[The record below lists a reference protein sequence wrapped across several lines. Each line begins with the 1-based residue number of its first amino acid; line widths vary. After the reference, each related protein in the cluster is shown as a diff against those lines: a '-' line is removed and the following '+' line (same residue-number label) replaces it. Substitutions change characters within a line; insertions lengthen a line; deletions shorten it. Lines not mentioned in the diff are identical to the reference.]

1 MSQSV
6 LISGGGIVGSFLGL
20 ELAAREIPFK
30 IIEKKPFASSGNDH
44 IRSLTLNLSASER
57 LDYLGVTT
65 ASSVI
70 QRMNIFDGS
79 GSGKLLFN
87 CDEAN
92 IDYLAKVFS
101 FNDLREALIKKVE
114 SSISIGDEITSFK
127 SMESGIQASLSNGST
142 IETNLLVIAE
152 GRNSTLAKSI
162 ASENFSKDYEQVAK
176 TFLVEIPELSAEEA
190 IQVFHEKE
198 IFALMPYKNG
208 TEINQFSV
216 VWSMPKELAYDLTS
230 DNLSTQ
236 LQKFEKKLSCKIQ
249 ATSELLS
256 FPLSAHHLDEYC
268 DQGVCV
274 IADAA
279 HSIHPLAG
287 QGINL
292 GISDAIILAEEIER
306 AINAEKDIGQLA
318 LLKKYELRRKTL
330 NASMIRGV
338 DFLFNLFQQDNPYL
352 RLGRNSGLK
361 VVDKLSFLKKN
372 FILHASGIQK
382 I

>member
-30 IIEKKPFASSGNDH
+30 IIEKKPFASSENDH

-65 ASSVI
+65 TSSLI
-70 QRMNIFDGS
+70 QRMKIFDGS
-79 GSGKLLFN
+79 GSGRLSFN

-101 FNDLREALIKKVE
+101 FNDLREALIQRVE

-127 SMESGIQASLSNGST
+127 TMESGIQASLSSGST
-142 IETNLLVIAE
+142 LESNLLVIAE

-176 TFLVEIPELSAEEA
+176 TFLVEIPELNAEEA
-190 IQVFHEKE
+190 IQVFYEKE
-198 IFALMPYKNG
+198 IFALMPYKHG
-208 TEINQFSV
+208 TKKNQFSV
-216 VWSMPKELAYDLTS
+216 VWSMPKELAHDLTL
-230 DNLSTQ
+230 DNLHTH
-236 LQKFEKKLSCKIQ
+236 LHKFEKKLSCKIQ

-256 FPLSAHHLDEYC
+256 FPLSSHHLDEYC
-268 DQGVCV
+268 DHGVCI

-306 AINAEKDIGQLA
+306 AISSDKEIGKLA
-318 LLKKYELRRKTL
+318 FLKKYELRRKTL

-338 DFLFNLFQQDNPYL
+338 DFLFNLFQQDNPYF

-361 VVDKLSFLKKN
+361 MVDKLSFLKKN

>member
-65 ASSVI
+65 TSSLI

-79 GSGKLLFN
+79 GSGKLSFN

-142 IETNLLVIAE
+142 LETNLLVIAE
-152 GRNSTLAKSI
+152 GRNSTLAQSI

-176 TFLVEIPELSAEEA
+176 TFLVEIPELNAEEA

-208 TEINQFSV
+208 TEVNQFSV
-216 VWSMPKELAYDLTS
+216 VWSMPKELAHDLTS
-230 DNLSTQ
+230 DNLSTK

>member
-20 ELAAREIPFK
+20 ELAARKIPFK
-30 IIEKKPFASSGNDH
+30 IIEKRPFASSGNDH

-65 ASSVI
+65 ASSLI

-79 GSGKLLFN
+79 GSGKLSFN

-142 IETNLLVIAE
+142 LETNLLVIAE
-152 GRNSTLAKSI
+152 GRNSTLAQSI

-176 TFLVEIPELSAEEA
+176 TFLVEIPELNTEEA

-216 VWSMPKELAYDLTS
+216 VWSMPKELAHDLTS
-230 DNLSTQ
+230 DNLSTK

>member
-20 ELAAREIPFK
+20 ELAARKIPFK
-30 IIEKKPFASSGNDH
+30 IIEKKPFASSGKDH

-65 ASSVI
+65 ASSLI

-79 GSGKLLFN
+79 GSGKLSFN

-142 IETNLLVIAE
+142 LETNLLVIAE
-152 GRNSTLAKSI
+152 GRNSTLAQSI

-176 TFLVEIPELSAEEA
+176 TFLVEIPELNAEEA

-216 VWSMPKELAYDLTS
+216 VWSMPKELAHDLTS

-361 VVDKLSFLKKN
+361 VLDKLSFLKKN

>member
-1 MSQSV
+1 M
-6 LISGGGIVGSFLGL
+6 
-20 ELAAREIPFK
+20 
-30 IIEKKPFASSGNDH
+30 
-44 IRSLTLNLSASER
+44 SASER
-57 LDYLGVTT
+57 LEDLGVATE
-65 ASSVI
+65 SSLI
-70 QRMNIFDGS
+70 KRMKIFDGS
-79 GSGKLLFN
+79 GSGKLSFN

-101 FNDLREALIKKVE
+101 FNDLREALIEKVE
-114 SSISIGDEITSFK
+114 SSLSTGDEITSFK
-127 SMESGIQASLSNGST
+127 AMESGIQAKLSNGST
-142 IETNLLVIAE
+142 IESDLLVIAE

-176 TFLVEIPELSAEEA
+176 TFLVEIPELNAKEA

-216 VWSMPKELAYDLTS
+216 VWSMPKELALDLS
-230 DNLSTQ
+230 VDNLSTHI
-236 LQKFEKKLSCKIQ
+236 QKFEKKLSCKIK
-249 ATSELLS
+249 AISELLS

-268 DQGVCV
+268 DNGVCI

-306 AINAEKDIGQLA
+306 AINSDKDIGQLA
-318 LLKKYELRRKTL
+318 FLKKYELRRKTL

>member
-79 GSGKLLFN
+79 GSGKLSFN

-176 TFLVEIPELSAEEA
+176 TFLVEIPELNADEA

-216 VWSMPKELAYDLTS
+216 VWSMPKELAHDLTS

>member
-30 IIEKKPFASSGNDH
+30 IIEKKPFAPSINDH
-44 IRSLTLNLSASER
+44 IRSLTLNLSACER

-65 ASSVI
+65 ISSLI
-70 QRMNIFDGS
+70 QRMKVFDGS
-79 GSGKLLFN
+79 GSGKLSFD
-87 CDEAN
+87 CGEAN
-92 IDYLAKVFS
+92 IDFLAKVFS

-114 SSISIGDEITSFK
+114 SSVSVGDEITSFK
-127 SMESGIQASLSNGST
+127 QIDSGIQASLSNGS
-142 IETNLLVIAE
+142 ILESNLLVIAE
-152 GRNSTLAKSI
+152 GRNSNLAQSI

-176 TFLVEIPELSAEEA
+176 TFLVEIPELNRKEA

-198 IFALMPYKNG
+198 IFALMPYRNG

-216 VWSMPKELAYDLTS
+216 VWSMPKDLALDLS
-230 DNLSTQ
+230 LANISTH
-236 LQKFEKKLSCKIQ
+236 LQKFEKKLSCNIKVI
-249 ATSELLS
+249 SELLS
-256 FPLSAHHLDEYC
+256 FPLSAHHLDTYC
-268 DQGVCV
+268 DHGVCI

-306 AINAEKDIGQLA
+306 AANSNKDIGQLA
-318 LLKKYELRRKTL
+318 FLKKYELRRKAL
-330 NASMIRGV
+330 NASMIKGV
-338 DFLFNLFQQDNPYL
+338 DLLFNLFQQDNPYF
-352 RLGRNSGLK
+352 RLGRNFGLK
-361 VVDKLSFLKKN
+361 MVDKFSFLKKN

>member
-20 ELAAREIPFK
+20 ELAAREIPFQ
-30 IIEKKPFASSGNDH
+30 IIEKKPFVSSEDDH

-57 LDYLGVTT
+57 LEHLGITT
-65 ASSVI
+65 NSSLI
-70 QRMNIFDGS
+70 QRMKIFDGS
-79 GSGKLLFN
+79 GSGKLSFD
-87 CDEAN
+87 CHEAN
-92 IDYLAKVFS
+92 IDYLAKVFN
-101 FNDLREALIKKVE
+101 FNELREALIKKVKN
-114 SSISIGDEITSFK
+114 SVSIGDEITSFK
-127 SMESGIQASLSNGST
+127 TIESGIQASLSNEST
-142 IETNLLVIAE
+142 LDSNLLVIAE
-152 GRNSTLAKSI
+152 GRNSNLAKSI
-162 ASENFSKDYEQVAK
+162 ASENFSKDYEQIAK
-176 TFLVEIPELSAEEA
+176 TFLVEIPELNNEEA
-190 IQVFHEKE
+190 VQVFYEKE

-216 VWSMPKELAYDLTS
+216 VWSMPKELALDLS
-230 DNLSTQ
+230 LENLSTHI
-236 LQKFEKKLSCKIQ
+236 QKFEKKLSCKIKV
-249 ATSELLS
+249 TSELLS

-268 DQGVCV
+268 DHGVCV

-306 AINAEKDIGQLA
+306 AINSDKDIGQLA
-318 LLKKYELRRKTL
+318 FLKKYELRRKTL

-361 VVDKLSFLKKN
+361 AVDKLSFLKKN

>member
-30 IIEKKPFASSGNDH
+30 IIEKKPFASSENDH

-65 ASSVI
+65 TSSLI
-70 QRMNIFDGS
+70 QRMKIFDGS
-79 GSGKLLFN
+79 GSGRLSFN

-101 FNDLREALIKKVE
+101 FNDLREALIKRVE

-127 SMESGIQASLSNGST
+127 TMESGIQASLSSGST
-142 IETNLLVIAE
+142 LESNLLVIAE

-176 TFLVEIPELSAEEA
+176 TFLVEIPELNAEEA
-190 IQVFHEKE
+190 IQVFYEKE
-198 IFALMPYKNG
+198 IFALMPYKHG
-208 TEINQFSV
+208 TKKNQFSV
-216 VWSMPKELAYDLTS
+216 VWSMPKELAHDLTL
-230 DNLSTQ
+230 DNLHTH
-236 LQKFEKKLSCKIQ
+236 LHKFEKKLSCKIQ

-268 DQGVCV
+268 DHGVCI

-306 AINAEKDIGQLA
+306 AISSDKEIGQLA
-318 LLKKYELRRKTL
+318 FLKKYELRRKTL
-330 NASMIRGV
+330 NASMIKGV
-338 DFLFNLFQQDNPYL
+338 DFLFNLFQQDNPYF

-361 VVDKLSFLKKN
+361 MVDKLSFLKKN

>member
-20 ELAAREIPFK
+20 ELAAKEIPFK
-30 IIEKKPFASSGNDH
+30 IIEKKPFVSLEDDH

-57 LDYLGVTT
+57 LEHLGITT
-65 ASSVI
+65 NSSLI
-70 QRMNIFDGS
+70 RRMKIFDGS
-79 GSGKLLFN
+79 GSGKLSFD
-87 CDEAN
+87 CHEAN
-92 IDYLAKVFS
+92 IDYLAKVFN
-101 FNDLREALIKKVE
+101 FNELREALIKKVE
-114 SSISIGDEITSFK
+114 SSVSIGDEITSFK
-127 SMESGIQASLSNGST
+127 TIESGIQASLSNEST
-142 IETNLLVIAE
+142 LDSNLLVIAE
-152 GRNSTLAKSI
+152 GRNSNLAKSI
-162 ASENFSKDYEQVAK
+162 ASENFSKDYEQIAK
-176 TFLVEIPELSAEEA
+176 TFLVEIPELNSEEA
-190 IQVFHEKE
+190 VQVFHEKE

-216 VWSMPKELAYDLTS
+216 VWSMPKELAHDLS
-230 DNLSTQ
+230 LENFSTHI
-236 LQKFEKKLSCKIQ
+236 QKFEKKLSCKIKV
-249 ATSELLS
+249 TSELLS

-268 DQGVCV
+268 DHVVCV

-306 AINAEKDIGQLA
+306 AINSGKDIGQLA
-318 LLKKYELRRKTL
+318 FLKKYELRRKTL

-361 VVDKLSFLKKN
+361 LVDKLSFLKKN
-372 FILHASGIQK
+372 FILHASGVQK

>member
-20 ELAAREIPFK
+20 ELAARKIPFK

-65 ASSVI
+65 ASSLI

-79 GSGKLLFN
+79 GSGKLSFN

-142 IETNLLVIAE
+142 LETNLLVIAE
-152 GRNSTLAKSI
+152 GRNSTLAQSI

-176 TFLVEIPELSAEEA
+176 TFLVEIPELNAEEA

-216 VWSMPKELAYDLTS
+216 VWSMPKELAHDLTS

>member
-30 IIEKKPFASSGNDH
+30 IIEKKLFASSGNDH

-176 TFLVEIPELSAEEA
+176 TFLVEIPELNAEEA

-249 ATSELLS
+249 VTSELLS

>member
-30 IIEKKPFASSGNDH
+30 IIEKKPFASSENDH

-65 ASSVI
+65 TSSLI
-70 QRMNIFDGS
+70 QRMKIFDGS
-79 GSGKLLFN
+79 GSGRLSFN

-101 FNDLREALIKKVE
+101 FNDLREALIQRVE

-127 SMESGIQASLSNGST
+127 TMESGIQASLSSGST
-142 IETNLLVIAE
+142 LESNLLVIAE

-176 TFLVEIPELSAEEA
+176 TFLVEIPELNAEEA
-190 IQVFHEKE
+190 IQVFYEKE
-198 IFALMPYKNG
+198 IFALMPYKHG
-208 TEINQFSV
+208 TKKNQFSV
-216 VWSMPKELAYDLTS
+216 VWSMPKELAHDLTL
-230 DNLSTQ
+230 DNLHTH
-236 LQKFEKKLSCKIQ
+236 LHKFEKKLSCKIQ
-249 ATSELLS
+249 ATSQLLS
-256 FPLSAHHLDEYC
+256 FPLSSHHLDEYC
-268 DQGVCV
+268 DHGVCI

-306 AINAEKDIGQLA
+306 AISSDKEIGKLA
-318 LLKKYELRRKTL
+318 FLKKYELRRKTL

-338 DFLFNLFQQDNPYL
+338 DFLFNLFQQDNPYF

-361 VVDKLSFLKKN
+361 MVDKLSFLKKN

>member
-20 ELAAREIPFK
+20 ELAAREIPFQ
-30 IIEKKPFASSGNDH
+30 IIEKKPFVSSEDDH

-57 LDYLGVTT
+57 LEHLGITT
-65 ASSVI
+65 NSSLI
-70 QRMNIFDGS
+70 QRMKIFDGS
-79 GSGKLLFN
+79 GSGKLSFD
-87 CDEAN
+87 CHEAN
-92 IDYLAKVFS
+92 IDYLAKVFN
-101 FNDLREALIKKVE
+101 FNELREALIKKVKN
-114 SSISIGDEITSFK
+114 SVSIGDEITSFK
-127 SMESGIQASLSNGST
+127 TIESGIQASLSNEST
-142 IETNLLVIAE
+142 LDSNLLVIAE
-152 GRNSTLAKSI
+152 GRNSNLAKSI
-162 ASENFSKDYEQVAK
+162 ASENLSKDYEQIAK
-176 TFLVEIPELSAEEA
+176 TFLVEIPELNSEEA
-190 IQVFHEKE
+190 VQVFYEKE

-216 VWSMPKELAYDLTS
+216 VWSMPKELALDLS
-230 DNLSTQ
+230 LENLSTHI
-236 LQKFEKKLSCKIQ
+236 QKFEKKLSCKIKV
-249 ATSELLS
+249 TSELLS

-268 DQGVCV
+268 DHGVCV

-306 AINAEKDIGQLA
+306 AINSDKAIGQLA
-318 LLKKYELRRKTL
+318 FLKKYELRRKTL

-361 VVDKLSFLKKN
+361 VVDKFSFLKKN
-372 FILHASGIQK
+372 FILHASGIHK

>member
-30 IIEKKPFASSGNDH
+30 IIEKKPFASSENDH

-65 ASSVI
+65 TSSLI
-70 QRMNIFDGS
+70 QRMKIFDGS
-79 GSGKLLFN
+79 GSGRLSFN

-101 FNDLREALIKKVE
+101 FNDLREALIKRVE

-127 SMESGIQASLSNGST
+127 TMESGIQASLSSGST
-142 IETNLLVIAE
+142 LESNLLVIAE

-176 TFLVEIPELSAEEA
+176 TFLVEIPELNAEEA
-190 IQVFHEKE
+190 IQVFYEKE
-198 IFALMPYKNG
+198 IFALMPYKHG
-208 TEINQFSV
+208 TKKNQFSV
-216 VWSMPKELAYDLTS
+216 VWSMPKELAHDLTL
-230 DNLSTQ
+230 DNLHTH
-236 LQKFEKKLSCKIQ
+236 LHKFEKKLSCKIQ

-268 DQGVCV
+268 DHGVCI

-306 AINAEKDIGQLA
+306 AISSDKEIGQLA
-318 LLKKYELRRKTL
+318 FLKKYELRRKTL

-338 DFLFNLFQQDNPYL
+338 DFLYNLFQQDNPYF

-361 VVDKLSFLKKN
+361 MVDKLSFLKKN

>member
-30 IIEKKPFASSGNDH
+30 IIEKKPFVSSEDDH

-57 LDYLGVTT
+57 LEHLGITT
-65 ASSVI
+65 NSSLI
-70 QRMNIFDGS
+70 RRMKIFDGS
-79 GSGKLLFN
+79 GSGKLSFD
-87 CDEAN
+87 CHEAN
-92 IDYLAKVFS
+92 IDYLAKVFN
-101 FNDLREALIKKVE
+101 FNELREALIKKVE
-114 SSISIGDEITSFK
+114 SSVSIGDEITSFK
-127 SMESGIQASLSNGST
+127 TIESGIQASLSNEST
-142 IETNLLVIAE
+142 LDSNLLVIAE
-152 GRNSTLAKSI
+152 GRNSNLAKSI
-162 ASENFSKDYEQVAK
+162 ASENFSKDYEQIAK
-176 TFLVEIPELSAEEA
+176 TFLVEIPELNSEEA
-190 IQVFHEKE
+190 VQVFHEKE

-216 VWSMPKELAYDLTS
+216 VWSMPKELAHDLS
-230 DNLSTQ
+230 VENFSIHI
-236 LQKFEKKLSCKIQ
+236 QKFEKKLSCKIKV
-249 ATSELLS
+249 TSELLS

-268 DQGVCV
+268 DHGVCV

-306 AINAEKDIGQLA
+306 AINSDKEIGQLA
-318 LLKKYELRRKTL
+318 FLKKYELRRKTL

-361 VVDKLSFLKKN
+361 VVDKFSFLKKN
-372 FILHASGIQK
+372 FILHASGIHK

>member
-30 IIEKKPFASSGNDH
+30 IIEKKPFASSENDH

-70 QRMNIFDGS
+70 QRMKIFDGS
-79 GSGKLLFN
+79 GSGKLSFN

-142 IETNLLVIAE
+142 LETNLLVIAE

-176 TFLVEIPELSAEEA
+176 TFLVEIPELNAEEA

-216 VWSMPKELAYDLTS
+216 VWSMPKELAHDLTS

>member
-20 ELAAREIPFK
+20 ELEAREIPFK

-65 ASSVI
+65 ASSLI

-79 GSGKLLFN
+79 GSGKLSFN

-142 IETNLLVIAE
+142 LETNLLVIAE
-152 GRNSTLAKSI
+152 GRNSTLAQSI

-176 TFLVEIPELSAEEA
+176 TFLVEIPELNAEEA

-216 VWSMPKELAYDLTS
+216 VWSMPKELAHDLTS

-249 ATSELLS
+249 VTSELLS

>member
-30 IIEKKPFASSGNDH
+30 IIEKKPFASSENDH

-79 GSGKLLFN
+79 GSGKLSFN

-142 IETNLLVIAE
+142 LETNLLVIAE
-152 GRNSTLAKSI
+152 GRNSTLAQSI

-176 TFLVEIPELSAEEA
+176 TFLVEIPELNAEEA

-216 VWSMPKELAYDLTS
+216 VWSMPKKLAHDLTS
-230 DNLSTQ
+230 DNLSTH

-330 NASMIRGV
+330 NASMVRGV

>member
-30 IIEKKPFASSGNDH
+30 IIEKKPFVSSEDDH

-57 LDYLGVTT
+57 LEHLGITT
-65 ASSVI
+65 NSSLI
-70 QRMNIFDGS
+70 QRMKIFDGS
-79 GSGKLLFN
+79 GSGKLSFD
-87 CDEAN
+87 CHEAN
-92 IDYLAKVFS
+92 IDYLAKVFN
-101 FNDLREALIKKVE
+101 FNELREALIKKVE
-114 SSISIGDEITSFK
+114 SSVSIGDEITSFK
-127 SMESGIQASLSNGST
+127 TIESGIQASLSNEST
-142 IETNLLVIAE
+142 LDSNLLVIAE
-152 GRNSTLAKSI
+152 GRNSNLAKSI
-162 ASENFSKDYEQVAK
+162 ASENFSKDYEQIAK
-176 TFLVEIPELSAEEA
+176 TFLVEIPELNSEEA
-190 IQVFHEKE
+190 VQVFHEKE

-216 VWSMPKELAYDLTS
+216 VWSMPKELAHDLS
-230 DNLSTQ
+230 LENLSTHI
-236 LQKFEKKLSCKIQ
+236 QKFEKKLSCKIKV
-249 ATSELLS
+249 TSELLS

-268 DQGVCV
+268 DHGVCV

-306 AINAEKDIGQLA
+306 AVNSDKEIGQLA
-318 LLKKYELRRKTL
+318 FLKKYELRRKTL

-361 VVDKLSFLKKN
+361 VVDKFSFLKKN
-372 FILHASGIQK
+372 FILHASGIHK

>member
-30 IIEKKPFASSGNDH
+30 IIEKKPFVSSEDDH

-57 LDYLGVTT
+57 LEHLGITT
-65 ASSVI
+65 NSSLI
-70 QRMNIFDGS
+70 QRMKIFDGS
-79 GSGKLLFN
+79 GSGKLSFD
-87 CDEAN
+87 CHEAN
-92 IDYLAKVFS
+92 IDYLAKVFN
-101 FNDLREALIKKVE
+101 FNELREALIKKVE
-114 SSISIGDEITSFK
+114 SSVSIGDEITSFK
-127 SMESGIQASLSNGST
+127 TIESGIQASLSNEST
-142 IETNLLVIAE
+142 LDSNLLVIAE
-152 GRNSTLAKSI
+152 GRNSNLAKSI
-162 ASENFSKDYEQVAK
+162 ASENFSKDYEQIAK
-176 TFLVEIPELSAEEA
+176 TFLVEIPELDSEEA
-190 IQVFHEKE
+190 VQVFHEKE

-216 VWSMPKELAYDLTS
+216 VWSMPKELAHDLS
-230 DNLSTQ
+230 LENFSTHI
-236 LQKFEKKLSCKIQ
+236 QKFEKKLSCKIKV
-249 ATSELLS
+249 TSELLS
-256 FPLSAHHLDEYC
+256 FPLSAHHLDAYC
-268 DQGVCV
+268 DHGVCV

-306 AINAEKDIGQLA
+306 AINSDKEIGQLA
-318 LLKKYELRRKTL
+318 FLKKYELRRKTL

-361 VVDKLSFLKKN
+361 VVDKFSFLKKN
-372 FILHASGIQK
+372 FILHASGIHK

>member
-20 ELAAREIPFK
+20 ELAARKIPFK

-65 ASSVI
+65 ASSLI
-70 QRMNIFDGS
+70 KRMNIFDGS
-79 GSGKLLFN
+79 GSGKLSFN

-142 IETNLLVIAE
+142 LETNLLVIAE

-176 TFLVEIPELSAEEA
+176 TFLVEIPELNAEEA

-216 VWSMPKELAYDLTS
+216 VWSMPKELAHDLTS

>member
-79 GSGKLLFN
+79 GSGKLPFN

-142 IETNLLVIAE
+142 LETNLLVIAE

-176 TFLVEIPELSAEEA
+176 TFLVEIPELNAEEA

>member
-20 ELAAREIPFK
+20 ELAAREIPFQ
-30 IIEKKPFASSGNDH
+30 IIEKKPFVSSEDDH

-57 LDYLGVTT
+57 LEHLGITT
-65 ASSVI
+65 NSSLI
-70 QRMNIFDGS
+70 QRMKIFDGS
-79 GSGKLLFN
+79 GSGKLSFD
-87 CDEAN
+87 CHEAN
-92 IDYLAKVFS
+92 IDYLAKVFN
-101 FNDLREALIKKVE
+101 FNELREALIKKVKN
-114 SSISIGDEITSFK
+114 SVSIGDEITSFK
-127 SMESGIQASLSNGST
+127 TIESGIQASLSNEST
-142 IETNLLVIAE
+142 LDSNLLVIAE
-152 GRNSTLAKSI
+152 GRNSNLAKSI
-162 ASENFSKDYEQVAK
+162 ASENLSKDYEQIAK
-176 TFLVEIPELSAEEA
+176 TFLVEIPELNSEEA
-190 IQVFHEKE
+190 VQVFYEKE

-216 VWSMPKELAYDLTS
+216 VWSMPKELALDLS
-230 DNLSTQ
+230 LENLSTHI
-236 LQKFEKKLSCKIQ
+236 QKFEKKLSCKIKV
-249 ATSELLS
+249 TSELLS

-268 DQGVCV
+268 DHGVCV
-274 IADAA
+274 LADAA

-306 AINAEKDIGQLA
+306 AINSDKAIGQLA
-318 LLKKYELRRKTL
+318 FLKKYELRRKTL

-361 VVDKLSFLKKN
+361 VVDKFSFLKKN
-372 FILHASGIQK
+372 FILHASGIHK

>member
-20 ELAAREIPFK
+20 ELAARKIPFK

-65 ASSVI
+65 ASSLI

-79 GSGKLLFN
+79 GSGKLSFN

-142 IETNLLVIAE
+142 LETNLLVIAE

-176 TFLVEIPELSAEEA
+176 TFLVEIPELNAEEA

-216 VWSMPKELAYDLTS
+216 VWSMPKELAHDLTS

>member
-30 IIEKKPFASSGNDH
+30 IIEKKPFVSSEDDH

-57 LDYLGVTT
+57 LEHLGITT
-65 ASSVI
+65 NSSLI
-70 QRMNIFDGS
+70 QRMKIFDGS
-79 GSGKLLFN
+79 GSGKLSFD
-87 CDEAN
+87 CHEAN
-92 IDYLAKVFS
+92 IDYLAKVFN
-101 FNDLREALIKKVE
+101 FNELREALIKKVE
-114 SSISIGDEITSFK
+114 SSVSIGDEITSFK
-127 SMESGIQASLSNGST
+127 TIESGIQASLSNEST
-142 IETNLLVIAE
+142 LDSNLLVIAE
-152 GRNSTLAKSI
+152 GRNSNLAKSI
-162 ASENFSKDYEQVAK
+162 ASENFSKDYEQIAK
-176 TFLVEIPELSAEEA
+176 TFLVEIPELNSEEA
-190 IQVFHEKE
+190 VQVFHEKE

-216 VWSMPKELAYDLTS
+216 VWSMPKELAHDLS
-230 DNLSTQ
+230 LENLSNHI
-236 LQKFEKKLSCKIQ
+236 QKFEKKLSCKIKV
-249 ATSELLS
+249 TSELLS

-268 DQGVCV
+268 DHGVCV

-306 AINAEKDIGQLA
+306 AINSDKEIGQLA
-318 LLKKYELRRKTL
+318 FLKKYELRRKTL

-361 VVDKLSFLKKN
+361 VVDKFSFLKKN
-372 FILHASGIQK
+372 FILHASGIHK

>member
-1 MSQSV
+1 M
-6 LISGGGIVGSFLGL
+6 
-20 ELAAREIPFK
+20 K
-30 IIEKKPFASSGNDH
+30 
-44 IRSLTLNLSASER
+44 
-57 LDYLGVTT
+57 
-65 ASSVI
+65 
-70 QRMNIFDGS
+70 IFDGS
-79 GSGKLLFN
+79 GSGKLSFN

-101 FNDLREALIKKVE
+101 FNNLREALTEKVG
-114 SSISIGDEITSFK
+114 SSVSIGDEITSFTT
-127 SMESGIQASLSNGST
+127 MESGIQAKLSNGST
-142 IETNLLVIAE
+142 IESDLLVIAE

-162 ASENFSKDYEQVAK
+162 ASENFSKDYEQIAK
-176 TFLVEIPELSAEEA
+176 TFIVEIPELNLDEA

-208 TEINQFSV
+208 AEMNQFSV
-216 VWSMPKELAYDLTS
+216 VWSMPNELAFDLS
-230 DNLSTQ
+230 LDNLSTH

-268 DQGVCV
+268 DNGVCI

-306 AINAEKDIGQLA
+306 AINLDKDIGQLA
-318 LLKKYELRRKTL
+318 FLKKYELRRKTL

>member
-20 ELAAREIPFK
+20 ELAAKEIPFK
-30 IIEKKPFASSGNDH
+30 IIEKKPFVSSEDDH

-57 LDYLGVTT
+57 LEHLGITT
-65 ASSVI
+65 NSSLI
-70 QRMNIFDGS
+70 QRMKIFDGS
-79 GSGKLLFN
+79 GSGKLSFD
-87 CDEAN
+87 CHEAN
-92 IDYLAKVFS
+92 IDYLAKVFN
-101 FNDLREALIKKVE
+101 FNELREALIKKVE
-114 SSISIGDEITSFK
+114 SSVSIGNEITSFK
-127 SMESGIQASLSNGST
+127 TIESGIQASLSNEST
-142 IETNLLVIAE
+142 LDSNLLVIAE
-152 GRNSTLAKSI
+152 GRNSNLAKSI
-162 ASENFSKDYEQVAK
+162 ASENFSKDYEQIAK
-176 TFLVEIPELSAEEA
+176 TFLVEIPELNSEEA
-190 IQVFHEKE
+190 VQVFHEKE

-216 VWSMPKELAYDLTS
+216 VWSMPKELAHDLS
-230 DNLSTQ
+230 LENFSTHI
-236 LQKFEKKLSCKIQ
+236 QKFEKKLSCKIKV
-249 ATSELLS
+249 TSELLS

-268 DQGVCV
+268 DHGVCV

-306 AINAEKDIGQLA
+306 AINSDKEIGQLA
-318 LLKKYELRRKTL
+318 FLKKYELRRKTL

-361 VVDKLSFLKKN
+361 VVDKFSFLKKN
-372 FILHASGIQK
+372 FILHASGIHK

>member
-20 ELAAREIPFK
+20 ELEAREIPFK

-65 ASSVI
+65 TSSLI

-79 GSGKLLFN
+79 GSGKLSFN

-142 IETNLLVIAE
+142 LETNLLVIAE
-152 GRNSTLAKSI
+152 GRNSTLAQSI

-176 TFLVEIPELSAEEA
+176 TFLVEIPELNAEEA

-216 VWSMPKELAYDLTS
+216 VWSMPKELAHDLTS

-306 AINAEKDIGQLA
+306 AINSDKDIGQLA
-318 LLKKYELRRKTL
+318 FLKKYELRRKTL

>member
-30 IIEKKPFASSGNDH
+30 IIEKKPFVSLEDDH

-57 LDYLGVTT
+57 LEHLGITT
-65 ASSVI
+65 NSSLI
-70 QRMNIFDGS
+70 QRMKIFDGS
-79 GSGKLLFN
+79 GSGKLSFD
-87 CDEAN
+87 CHEAN
-92 IDYLAKVFS
+92 IDYLAKVFN
-101 FNDLREALIKKVE
+101 FNELREALIKKVE
-114 SSISIGDEITSFK
+114 SSVSIGDEITSFK
-127 SMESGIQASLSNGST
+127 TIESGIQASLSNEST
-142 IETNLLVIAE
+142 LDSNLLVIAE
-152 GRNSTLAKSI
+152 GRNSNLAKSI
-162 ASENFSKDYEQVAK
+162 ASENFSKDYEQIAK
-176 TFLVEIPELSAEEA
+176 TFLVEIPELNSEEA
-190 IQVFHEKE
+190 VQVFHEKE

-216 VWSMPKELAYDLTS
+216 VWSMPKELAHDLS
-230 DNLSTQ
+230 LENFSTHI
-236 LQKFEKKLSCKIQ
+236 QKFEKKLSCKIKV
-249 ATSELLS
+249 TSELLS

-268 DQGVCV
+268 DHGVCV

-306 AINAEKDIGQLA
+306 AINSDKEIGQLA
-318 LLKKYELRRKTL
+318 FLKKYELRRKTL

-361 VVDKLSFLKKN
+361 VVDKFSFLKKN
-372 FILHASGIQK
+372 FILHASGIHK

>member
-20 ELAAREIPFK
+20 ELAAKDIPFK
-30 IIEKKPFASSGNDH
+30 IIEKKPFVSLEDDH

-57 LDYLGVTT
+57 LEHLGITT
-65 ASSVI
+65 NSSLI
-70 QRMNIFDGS
+70 RRMKISDGS
-79 GSGKLLFN
+79 GSGKLSFD
-87 CDEAN
+87 CHEAN
-92 IDYLAKVFS
+92 IDYLAKVFN
-101 FNDLREALIKKVE
+101 FNELREALIKKVE
-114 SSISIGDEITSFK
+114 SSVSIGDEITSFK
-127 SMESGIQASLSNGST
+127 TIESGIQASLSNEST
-142 IETNLLVIAE
+142 LDSNLLVIAE
-152 GRNSTLAKSI
+152 GRNSNLAKSI
-162 ASENFSKDYEQVAK
+162 ASENFSKDYEQIAK
-176 TFLVEIPELSAEEA
+176 TFLVEIPELNSEEA
-190 IQVFHEKE
+190 VQVFHEKE

-216 VWSMPKELAYDLTS
+216 VWSMPKELAHDLS
-230 DNLSTQ
+230 LENLSTHI
-236 LQKFEKKLSCKIQ
+236 QKFEKKLSCKIKV
-249 ATSELLS
+249 TSELLS
-256 FPLSAHHLDEYC
+256 FPLSAHHLDAYC
-268 DQGVCV
+268 DHGVCV

-306 AINAEKDIGQLA
+306 AINSDKEIGQLA
-318 LLKKYELRRKTL
+318 FLKKYELRRKTL

-361 VVDKLSFLKKN
+361 VVDKFSFLKKN
-372 FILHASGIQK
+372 FILHASGIHK

>member
-30 IIEKKPFASSGNDH
+30 IIEKKPFVSSEDDH

-57 LDYLGVTT
+57 LEHLGITT
-65 ASSVI
+65 NSSLI
-70 QRMNIFDGS
+70 QRMKIFDGS
-79 GSGKLLFN
+79 GSGKLSFD
-87 CDEAN
+87 CHEAN
-92 IDYLAKVFS
+92 IDYLAKVFN
-101 FNDLREALIKKVE
+101 FNELREALIKKVE
-114 SSISIGDEITSFK
+114 SSVSIGDEITSFK
-127 SMESGIQASLSNGST
+127 TIESGIQASLSNEST
-142 IETNLLVIAE
+142 LDSNLLVIAE
-152 GRNSTLAKSI
+152 GRNSNLAKSI
-162 ASENFSKDYEQVAK
+162 ASENFSKDYEQIAK
-176 TFLVEIPELSAEEA
+176 TFLVEIPELDSEEA
-190 IQVFHEKE
+190 VQVFHEKE

-216 VWSMPKELAYDLTS
+216 VWSMPKELAHDLS
-230 DNLSTQ
+230 LENLSTHI
-236 LQKFEKKLSCKIQ
+236 QKFEKKLSCKIKV
-249 ATSELLS
+249 TSELLS

-268 DQGVCV
+268 DHGVCV

-306 AINAEKDIGQLA
+306 AINSDKEIGQLA
-318 LLKKYELRRKTL
+318 FLKKYELRRKTL

-361 VVDKLSFLKKN
+361 VVDKFSFLKKN
-372 FILHASGIQK
+372 FILHASGIHK

>member
-30 IIEKKPFASSGNDH
+30 IIEKKPFVSSEDDH

-57 LDYLGVTT
+57 LEHLGITT
-65 ASSVI
+65 NSSLI
-70 QRMNIFDGS
+70 QRMKIFDGS
-79 GSGKLLFN
+79 GSGKLSFD
-87 CDEAN
+87 CHEAN
-92 IDYLAKVFS
+92 IDYLAKVFN
-101 FNDLREALIKKVE
+101 FNELREALIKKVE
-114 SSISIGDEITSFK
+114 SSVSIGNEITSFK
-127 SMESGIQASLSNGST
+127 TIESGIQASLSNEST
-142 IETNLLVIAE
+142 LDSNLLVIAE
-152 GRNSTLAKSI
+152 GRNSNLAKSI
-162 ASENFSKDYEQVAK
+162 ASENFSKDYEQIAK
-176 TFLVEIPELSAEEA
+176 TFLVEIPELNSEEA
-190 IQVFHEKE
+190 VQVFHEKE

-216 VWSMPKELAYDLTS
+216 VWSMPKELAHDLS
-230 DNLSTQ
+230 LENLSTHI
-236 LQKFEKKLSCKIQ
+236 QKFEKKLSCKIKV
-249 ATSELLS
+249 TSELLS
-256 FPLSAHHLDEYC
+256 FPLSAHHLDAYC
-268 DQGVCV
+268 DHGVCV

-306 AINAEKDIGQLA
+306 AVNSDKEIGQLA
-318 LLKKYELRRKTL
+318 FLKKYELRRKTL

-361 VVDKLSFLKKN
+361 VVDKFSFLKKN
-372 FILHASGIQK
+372 FILHASGIHK

>member
-30 IIEKKPFASSGNDH
+30 IIEKKPFVSSEDDH

-57 LDYLGVTT
+57 LEHLGITT
-65 ASSVI
+65 NSSLI
-70 QRMNIFDGS
+70 QRMKIFDGS
-79 GSGKLLFN
+79 GSGKLSFD
-87 CDEAN
+87 CHEAN
-92 IDYLAKVFS
+92 IDYLAKVFN
-101 FNDLREALIKKVE
+101 FNELREALIKKVE
-114 SSISIGDEITSFK
+114 SSVSIGDEITSFK
-127 SMESGIQASLSNGST
+127 TIESGIQASLSNEST
-142 IETNLLVIAE
+142 LDSNLLVIAE
-152 GRNSTLAKSI
+152 GRNSNLAKSI
-162 ASENFSKDYEQVAK
+162 ASENFSKDYEQIAK
-176 TFLVEIPELSAEEA
+176 TFLVEIPELNSEEA
-190 IQVFHEKE
+190 VQVFHEKE

-216 VWSMPKELAYDLTS
+216 VWSMPKELAHDLS
-230 DNLSTQ
+230 LENFSTHI
-236 LQKFEKKLSCKIQ
+236 QKFEKKLSCKIKV
-249 ATSELLS
+249 TSELLS

-268 DQGVCV
+268 DHGVCV

-306 AINAEKDIGQLA
+306 AINSDKEIGQLA
-318 LLKKYELRRKTL
+318 FLKKYELRRKTL

-361 VVDKLSFLKKN
+361 VVDKFSFLKKN
-372 FILHASGIQK
+372 FILHASGIHK

>member
-30 IIEKKPFASSGNDH
+30 IIEKKPFVSSKNDH

-65 ASSVI
+65 ASSLI

-79 GSGKLLFN
+79 GSGKLSFN

-142 IETNLLVIAE
+142 LETNLLVIAE
-152 GRNSTLAKSI
+152 GRNSTLAQSI

-176 TFLVEIPELSAEEA
+176 TFLVEIPELNAEEA